1 MSLLNNRNKPAAKPL
16 LDYRKHEK
24 LLAAQARRAEI
35 DTLLRTLITHDGAR
49 ARRAVDEAQAV
60 LDEAEIMALGGR
72 IPDSDLA
79 RAQAAL
85 LSAKRE
91 LAGITLRI
99 RDLEAEAQKLDSE
112 TLPDVEYRAK
122 CEARD
127 NLQAEYLSLL
137 KAMLA
142 SLEGV
147 PAQARRLSELR
158 DIAALQFPHTYDTQD
173 PAHDYRF
180 KAFAGLPLLSHS
192 ARVIVPMGNGH
203 ARMDTD
209 VKDAAEL
216 TAPLLAELRE
226 AIAALEKGAGLRPER
241 QAAKP

>member
-1 MSLLNNRNKPAAKPL
+1 
-16 LDYRKHEK
+16 
-24 LLAAQARRAEI
+24 
-35 DTLLRTLITHDGAR
+35 
-49 ARRAVDEAQAV
+49 
-60 LDEAEIMALGGR
+60 
-72 IPDSDLA
+72 
-79 RAQAAL
+79 
-85 LSAKRE
+85 
-91 LAGITLRI
+91 
-99 RDLEAEAQKLDSE
+99 
-112 TLPDVEYRAK
+112 VEYRAK